1 MIKTLTQREIIH
13 NFDAQVTAELMIK
26 TNALI
31 PMNLA
36 LRLCGLTHLEIEKLI
51 IRGLFPKPRVFPCK
65 NGTSKKSF
73 YLNDL
78 QEWMNNPHVYVRLDP
93 KKLH

>member
-36 LRLCGLTHLEIEKLI
+36 ARLCGLTSLEIEQRLL
-51 IRGLFPKPRVFPCK
+51 RGLFPEPRLFPCN